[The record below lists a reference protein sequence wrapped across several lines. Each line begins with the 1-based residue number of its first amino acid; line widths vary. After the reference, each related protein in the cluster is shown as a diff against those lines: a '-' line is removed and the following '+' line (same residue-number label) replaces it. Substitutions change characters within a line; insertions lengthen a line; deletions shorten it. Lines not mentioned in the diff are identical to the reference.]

1 MNIPR
6 VICSHLFL
14 TIILFNP
21 SFSQNNN
28 SSPFKIDYG
37 TEALVLGSG
46 AVAGITALTILLNL
60 DPLSQEQIDKLNPD
74 DINRFDRSFIGP
86 YSEDYLGDVLQ
97 YGTYLLPLTFLT
109 NKDAKKDFG
118 DLALMYGE
126 VLLLN
131 ASINGIV
138 KGLSSRTRP
147 YVYDEQSPLEEKTS
161 SDARLS
167 FYSGHTSNT
176 ASISFFT
183 ASIFSEYITDNTA
196 KIFIWSTA
204 ALIPAVTGF
213 SRVNT
218 HWHFPTDVIV
228 GYIIGA
234 AIGYLIPLIH
244 KRENHEGE
252 QSNSAE
258 NFYKPIIGF
267 QIKF

>member
-6 VICSHLFL
+6 VICSLVLL
-14 TIILFNP
+14 TIF
-21 SFSQNNN
+21 SFDFSFGQNN
-28 SSPFKIDYG
+28 SLSPFKIDYG
-37 TEALVLGSG
+37 TEALLLSAG
-46 AVAGITALTILLNL
+46 ATAGVAALAILLNL
-60 DPLSQEQIDKLNPD
+60 DPLTQEQIEELNPD
-74 DINRFDRSFIGP
+74 DINSFDRAFIGP

-97 YGTYLLPLTFLT
+97 YSTYLLPLTFLT
-109 NKDAKKDFG
+109 NNEAKKDFG

-126 VLLLN
+126 VLLIN

-147 YVYDEQSPLEEKTS
+147 YVYDEHSLLEEKTS
-161 SDARLS
+161 IDARLS

-183 ASIFSEYITDNTA
+183 AKVFSEYITDNTA
-196 KIFIWSTA
+196 KVFIWSAA
-204 ALIPAVTGF
+204 ALIPAITGF

-244 KRENHEGE
+244 KRDNEEIE
-252 QSNSAE
+252 QSNPAQ
-258 NFYKPIIGF
+258 NFYKPIVGF

>member
-1 MNIPR
+1 MNIPK
-6 VICSHLFL
+6 VICSLVL
-14 TIILFNP
+14 LAIISFNS

-28 SSPFKIDYG
+28 LSPFKIDRG
-37 TEALVLGSG
+37 TEALLFGGG
-46 AVAGITALTILLNL
+46 AAAGVTALAVLLNL
-60 DPLSQEQIDKLNPD
+60 DPLTQEQIDELNPD
-74 DINRFDRSFIGP
+74 DINSFDRAFIGP
-86 YSEDYLGDVLQ
+86 YSEDYFGDALQ
-97 YGTYLLPLTFLT
+97 YSTYLLPLTFLT
-109 NKDAKKDFG
+109 NKNAKKDFG

-138 KGLSSRTRP
+138 KGLSGRTRP
-147 YVYDEQSPLEEKTS
+147 YVYDEQSPFEEKTNI
-161 SDARLS
+161 DAKLS

-183 ASIFSEYITDNTA
+183 AKVFSEYITDNTA
-196 KIFIWSTA
+196 KVFIWSAA
-204 ALIPAVTGF
+204 ALIPAITGF

-244 KRENHEGE
+244 KRDNEEIE
-252 QSNSAE
+252 QSNPAQ
-258 NFYKPIIGF
+258 NFYKPIVGF

>member
-1 MNIPR
+1 MSILR
-6 VICSHLFL
+6 VICSLVLL
-14 TIILFNP
+14 TILSFNS

-37 TEALVLGSG
+37 TEALLLGSG
-46 AVAGITALTILLNL
+46 AVAGVTALAALLNL
-60 DPLSQEQIDKLNPD
+60 DPLTQEQIEELNPD
-74 DINRFDRSFIGP
+74 DINSFDRSFIGP
-86 YSEDYLGDVLQ
+86 YSEDYLGDALQ
-97 YGTYLLPLTFLT
+97 YSTYLLPLTFLT
-109 NKDAKKDFG
+109 NKDAKNDFG

-147 YVYDEQSPLEEKTS
+147 YVYDEQSPLEEKTNI
-161 SDARLS
+161 DARLS

-183 ASIFSEYITDNTA
+183 AKVFSEYITDNTA
-196 KIFIWSTA
+196 KVFIWSA
-204 ALIPAVTGF
+204 AVLIPAVTGF

-244 KRENHEGE
+244 KHKNDESD
-252 QSNSAE
+252 QSNPAE
-258 NFYKPIIGF
+258 NFYKPIVGF